1 MAKVRNLCREEKREL
16 KVLAQDFGL
25 YNRNDVKEII
35 ATCGSYYEGHK
46 KLMEIYNLVY
56 M

>member
-16 KVLAQDFGL
+16 KVLAQAFGL

-35 ATCGSYYEGHK
+35 ATCGSYYEGHT
-46 KLMEIYNLVY
+46 KLMAIYNLVFV
-56 M
+56 